1 MAAYTKANR
10 TTCTVAKPAREQ
22 ARHKQETLGL
32 PQTIQG
38 SLFEVLG
45 LKGPELSHYGYEKTM
60 VPKSSRLV
68 RARTLTSSQV
78 VRARILTSSHVVRA
92 RTLTS

>member
-32 PQTIQG
+32 PQTRG
-38 SLFEVLG
+38 KAASLRFLASKG
-45 LKGPELSHYGYEKTM
+45 LN
-60 VPKSSRLV
+60 
-68 RARTLTSSQV
+68 
-78 VRARILTSSHVVRA
+78 
-92 RTLTS
+92 